1 MNNIPEWFQVLVI
14 LFLLWFLFFK
24 ESFNNTNSPI
34 THDECKR
41 CNIYTFNKNNNINL
55 PSFIKKCQEL
65 EGTFIKKNNTCQ
77 NYKAK
82 LDNEFRCNCDI
93 N

>member
-55 PSFIKKCQEL
+55 PSFIKK
-65 EGTFIKKNNTCQ
+65 NNTCQ
-77 NYKAK
+77 TYKAK

>member
-1 MNNIPEWFQVLVI
+1 MNNIPAWFQVLVI

-24 ESFNNTNSPI
+24 ESFNNTPI
-34 THDECKR
+34 TNDCKS
-41 CNIYTFNKNNNINL
+41 CDIYTFNKNVHINL
-55 PSFIKKCQEL
+55 SSFIKKCQEL
-65 EGTFIKKNNTCQ
+65 DGTFDKTNNTCR